1 MYLFNQGYYM
11 ADRNG
16 SQTQEEMNKMKD
28 WLSKDDPITIVTHQK
43 VDADAAF
50 SAALL
55 KVLRPHAALV
65 FVRADAEIEDERTIA
80 VDLSNGSRAVKGLEA
95 GSAFGLIVQ
104 VMKDIDR
111 PVYNALRSWASQ
123 LNLTDSGKTCDDS
136 VVLSDLVNSWRL
148 LGFNDVK
155 IVARSAELLLGKI
168 QNEKNFQKQKSSA
181 KSLSI
186 NGGVVVIPEETHLKA
201 SHLFKRGAK
210 AVIRQSDC
218 GQCVLISREM
228 QNKGILLNELE
239 NLLPDG
245 WFVHPQGF
253 MACFGSV
260 KAPKDYRDSGI
271 SLDDLTTVV
280 KTWIKSHEKADN
292 FADALIARANVGN

>member
-1 MYLFNQGYYM
+1 M
-11 ADRNG
+11 AGKND
-16 SQTQEEMNKMKD
+16 SQTQAEKNTLKY
-28 WLSKDDPITIVTHQK
+28 WLCKEDPITIATHQK

-55 KVLRPHAALV
+55 KVLKPHAALV

-80 VDLSNGSRAVKGLEA
+80 VDLSNGSRAIKGLEV
-95 GSAFGLIVQ
+95 GSAFGLIIETLR
-104 VMKDIDR
+104 DIDR
-111 PVYNALRSWASQ
+111 PIYKALSKWAFQ

-148 LGFNDVK
+148 LGFDDAK
-155 IVARSAELLLGKI
+155 IVARSEELLLGKI
-168 QNEKNFQKQKSSA
+168 QNENNFQKQKSSA

-186 NGGVVVIPEETHLKA
+186 NGGVVVIPKGTHLKA

-260 KAPKDYRDSGI
+260 KAPKNYRDSGI

-280 KTWIKSHEKADN
+280 NTWIKSHEKAN
-292 FADALIARANVGN
+292 IC